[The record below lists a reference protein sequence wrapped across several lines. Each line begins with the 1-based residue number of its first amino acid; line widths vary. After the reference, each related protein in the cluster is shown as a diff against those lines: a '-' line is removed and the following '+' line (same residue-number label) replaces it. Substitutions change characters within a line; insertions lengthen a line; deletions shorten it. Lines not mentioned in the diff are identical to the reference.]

1 MRLILA
7 SLWILAGAALTAGA
21 YWSFLITPESTI
33 WSLLVSAILALVA
46 LALVGWTMNGAI
58 LVGWQGASIAAVQR
72 AWRSIPAVI
81 PAALLVALVWWMT
94 GRAEMWVALRSGQIS
109 AWFIANFGWSD
120 ISWVFTA
127 VNYVAAW
134 FRWVIAALLAVSLMA
149 VVVSRGWRALARPAW
164 LRQALGPRTVI
175 VATVWFVVL
184 IALPWLYLVPWRP
197 QNLPPTSLEF
207 AFIVAKLSVAAVLF
221 AVGAALMIFEASK
234 APAYRT

>member
-94 GRAEMWVALRSGQIS
+94 GRAEMWVANRSS
-109 AWFIANFGWSD
+109 MS
-120 ISWVFTA
+120 
-127 VNYVAAW
+127 
-134 FRWVIAALLAVSLMA
+134 
-149 VVVSRGWRALARPAW
+149 
-164 LRQALGPRTVI
+164 
-175 VATVWFVVL
+175 
-184 IALPWLYLVPWRP
+184 
-197 QNLPPTSLEF
+197 
-207 AFIVAKLSVAAVLF
+207 
-221 AVGAALMIFEASK
+221 
-234 APAYRT
+234 